1 MKLFLKTSAILLSS
15 LFVAPAVMNS
25 DNGQK
30 YMNISYAYPETEKKT
45 EKYVSEFH
53 FEKGYKEAIKY
64 IKDHE
69 GFANG
74 KMYKCVAGY
83 STIGYGHVVLPEDTF
98 VSETISRE
106 TADRLVREDFDKA
119 VRAAER
125 ETNLTG
131 YKKIAVAHFIF
142 AKGIGNFNR
151 SNFKKLVLAGEP
163 VADELKKWCKY
174 KNSKGVYVRSEYS
187 YNIRLW
193 EIEMYNR
200 EG

>member
-1 MKLFLKTSAILLSS
+1 MKLFLKTSAILLSTI
-15 LFVAPAVMNS
+15 FVAPTLMTD
-25 DNGQK
+25 DNEQK
-30 YMNISYAYPETEKKT
+30 LLNISYAYPETKEKEKK
-45 EKYVSEFH
+45 YLSEYR
-53 FEKGYKEAIKY
+53 FEKGYEEAIKY

-98 VSETISRE
+98 LSQTISRK

-125 ETNLTG
+125 ETNVTD

-151 SNFKKLVLAGEP
+151 SNFKKLILADKP
-163 VADELKKWCKY
+163 VDDELKRWCKY
-174 KNSKGVYVRSEYS
+174 KNTKGLYVRSEYS
-187 YNIRLW
+187 YKIRLW

-200 EG
+200 K